1 VAVDAQA
8 RRDGLV
14 MLAARSA
21 SLGYGG
27 RIVLHGAS
35 LAVAPGEV
43 LAVVGPNGAGKSTL
57 LRLLSGECEP
67 AAGTVALDDVPLHRW
82 NARALARR
90 RAVLPQDSRLIFPVA
105 VPDVVMLGRAPR
117 AGRRSWA
124 QDTAV
129 VAAALAEAGAAH
141 LAGRI
146 YTMLSGGERQ
156 RVQLARVLAQVWP
169 DDGDPAPKYL
179 LLDEP
184 IANLDPAQQHATM
197 RIVRRFAARGGG
209 VLAIVHDLNMAA
221 MYADRVCVIEAGRVV
236 SLDTPERVFTPKLV
250 RRVFDLDVSVLPHP
264 SRDCVQM
271 LPA

>member
-1 VAVDAQA
+1 
-8 RRDGLV
+8 
-14 MLAARSA
+14 MLEVRSA

-27 RIVLHGAS
+27 RVVLHGVS

-43 LAVVGPNGAGKSTL
+43 LAVIGPNGAGKSTL
-57 LRLLSGECEP
+57 LRLLSGESEP

-82 NARALARR
+82 NARVLARR
-90 RAVLPQDSRLIFPVA
+90 RAVLPQDSRLVFPVP
-105 VPDVVMLGRAPR
+105 VPEVVMLGRAPH

-124 QDTAV
+124 QDTAIA
-129 VAAALAEAGAAH
+129 AAALAETGAAH
-141 LAGRI
+141 LVARV
-146 YTMLSGGERQ
+146 YTTLSGGERQ

-169 DDGDPAPKYL
+169 DDGDPSPKYL

-197 RIVRRFAARGGG
+197 KIVRRFAERGGG

-221 MYADRVCVIEAGRVV
+221 MYADRVGVIEAGRVV
-236 SLDTPERVFTPKLV
+236 ALDTPTRVFSPELV